1 MKGLGIKIKHVDN
14 VGNPSQT
21 ERYEERIQIFTECM
35 DSILQKESEMD
46 IDTAINRATE
56 TMK

>member
-14 VGNPSQT
+14 VGNPGQA
-21 ERYEERIQIFTECM
+21 EQYEERIQIFTECIN
-35 DSILQKESEMD
+35 SILQKESELD
-46 IDTAINRATE
+46 IDVAINRATE